1 MSEYWVSTAKHY
13 CKICNVWIA
22 DNKQSIQNHENGV
35 KHKMVAQTNDKKRK
49 EERLHGAHDEKEL
62 KRQLAEIDN
71 AAKASLLA
79 NRSEYS
85 GMFYPNANITAVK
98 AHHAPPP
105 PPSSIESGI
114 LQDHD
119 ISIGYAGA
127 SNDNIKSLRKDDKGI
142 YTIRNQTYLEGSI
155 HEDKLRKGVKCE
167 IFIEDLQGDGDWY
180 PAKILIRKDIPVTNT
195 TIIIRK
201 FDIEYVRMGSNGVE
215 LTVHSDDVRSD
226 KLRLLANSDGSLLYD
241 EDYEIIQNETKFEKV
256 TPITAVVDEAT
267 GIGKWTTI
275 SVREFDEVAEEKAKR
290 KAEREVEKE
299 KKEKEDYLAEK
310 LKYTLKNNDS
320 ALSTYDPYATG
331 VYKGVKIK
339 SEDLI
344 KHEIDSLSN
353 GQTVS
358 FKKRKAPSSNMTMKK
373 EKLDE

>member
-1 MSEYWVSTAKHY
+1 MSEYWVSTTKHF
-13 CKICNVWIA
+13 CKVCSCWIA
-22 DNKQSIQNHENGV
+22 DNKQTIQNHENGV
-35 KHKMVAQTNDKKRK
+35 KHKMAVQANDKKRK
-49 EERLHGAHDEKEL
+49 EERLHGAHSEKEL
-62 KRQLAEIDN
+62 KRQLAEIEN

-79 NRSEYS
+79 NRSEYG
-85 GMFYPNANITAVK
+85 GMFYPNASITAIK
-98 AHHAPPP
+98 PNAPPP

-119 ISIGYAGA
+119 ISVGYAGT
-127 SNDNIKSLRKDDKGI
+127 SSDSIKSLRKDDTGI

-155 HEDKLRKGVKCE
+155 HEDKLCKGVKCE

-180 PAKILIRKDIPVTNT
+180 PAKILLRKDIPVPNT

-201 FDIEYVRMGSNGVE
+201 FDVEYVRMGSNGVN

-226 KLRLLANSDGSLLYD
+226 KLRLLANSDGSLLYE
-241 EDYEIIQNETKFEKV
+241 EDYEIIQKESKYEKEV
-256 TPITAVVDEAT
+256 PITAVDETT

-275 SVREFDEVAEEKAKR
+275 SVKEVDEVAEEKARR
-290 KAEREVEKE
+290 KAERELAKE

-310 LKYTLKNNDS
+310 LKTSIMNNDS
-320 ALSTYDPYATG
+320 ALSTYDPYGTG

-339 SEDLI
+339 SEDII

-353 GQTVS
+353 GQEVK
-358 FKKRKAPSSNMTMKK
+358 FKKRKAPTSNMAMKK